1 MNCTRMRVVIS
12 ASMTI
17 PRESVLAAIATT
29 PMTTSETWGKCLVG
43 CTRAKDLKKVPSTAA
58 AYGILE

>member
-12 ASMTI
+12 ASITI
-17 PRESVLAAIATT
+17 PSDSVLAKIALRDDH
-29 PMTTSETWGKCLVG
+29 ERHVRKCFVG
-43 CTRAKDLKKVPSTAA
+43 WTRANALKNVPSTLP